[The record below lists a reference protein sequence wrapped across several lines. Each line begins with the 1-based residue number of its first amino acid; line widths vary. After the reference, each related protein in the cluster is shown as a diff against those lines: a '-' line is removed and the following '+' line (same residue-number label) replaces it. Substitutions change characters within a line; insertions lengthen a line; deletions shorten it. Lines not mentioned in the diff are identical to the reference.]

1 MDPGHRRV
9 WSLPGWF
16 PGSFPTAGAVA
27 TFGRPVDHVMADH
40 LSTAIRM
47 GDAVINKG
55 NSDERHC
62 RTG

>member
-1 MDPGHRRV
+1 LLAFGPFSGELADRRR
-9 WSLPGWF
+9 GI
-16 PGSFPTAGAVA
+16 SFGQ
-27 TFGRPVDHVMADH
+27 PVDDLPANHLSANH
-40 LSTAIRM
+40 LSTVIRM